1 MAERTIGHGD
11 GGARLSLQDQKA
23 AAALMQ
29 LLESMRASGRKGY
42 RIETVVDKGE
52 AVRLRVVEAKDEVK
66 LQNDK

>member
-1 MAERTIGHGD
+1 M
-11 GGARLSLQDQKA
+11 SLQDQKA